1 MKFDLKRL
9 RSIFVRV
16 IYDPLVM
23 IARNRSALI
32 GFIILL
38 MFVVMATFGPALIE
52 LDTAAHPERIYQ
64 PPSWG
69 HLLGTDYAGRD
80 VLAQIVHGSRTILLI
95 CFFTVLISMSAG
107 VTIGM
112 VSGFFGGIVDTLL
125 MRIADFFLTIPSLPL
140 MIVLAAYV
148 RVDSAPTMALILSI
162 TAWAGFSRAIRAQV
176 LSLKEREFIEAA
188 KVLGLRKN
196 HIIFRELLPNMGSYI
211 ATNAILAFTGAMY
224 AQVGLFF
231 LGVVPFSSLNWGVML
246 NFAVSQGGALYTLR
260 SVHYLLAPIVC
271 IVLLQIGAVL
281 FARAMEILF
290 NPRLKV

>member
-1 MKFDLKRL
+1 M
-9 RSIFVRV
+9 
-16 IYDPLVM
+16 
-23 IARNRSALI
+23 
-32 GFIILL
+32 
-38 MFVVMATFGPALIE
+38 
-52 LDTAAHPERIYQ
+52 
-64 PPSWG
+64 
-69 HLLGTDYAGRD
+69 
-80 VLAQIVHGSRTILLI
+80 
-95 CFFTVLISMSAG
+95 
-107 VTIGM
+107 
-112 VSGFFGGIVDTLL
+112 L

-162 TAWAGFSRAIRAQV
+162 TAWAGLSRAIRAQV

-188 KVLGLRKN
+188 KVLGLRKS

-271 IVLLQIGAVL
+271 IVLLQTGAVL

-290 NPRLKV
+290 NPRLRVR